1 LHELS
6 SESIVQQAEELLR
19 FSIEFMTA
27 AAQPTPVR
35 TLKASVG
42 QFCAQAP
49 HSIQA
54 SRSMISTLPFVK
66 LKTAWGQTSKHV
78 PQPMH
83 FSASSLKVTT
93 SLR

>member
-27 AAQPTPVR
+27 AAQPTPGR

-42 QFCAQAP
+42 QFFAQAP

-54 SRSMISTLPFVK
+54 SRLMISTLLFV
-66 LKTAWGQTSKHV
+66 
-78 PQPMH
+78 
-83 FSASSLKVTT
+83 
-93 SLR
+93 

>member
-1 LHELS
+1 
-6 SESIVQQAEELLR
+6 VQQAEEFLR
-19 FSIEFMTA
+19 FSIELITA
-27 AAQPTPVR
+27 AAQPTPGR

-42 QFCAQAP
+42 QLREQAP

-54 SRSMISTLPFVK
+54 SRFAISIFPFVK

-78 PQPMH
+78 PQPIH
-83 FSASSLKVTT
+83 FSSSSFKVTT